1 MESVSV
7 VSGLLRAQG
16 WVGGV
21 FHRLWLKGLLLLST
35 DDGCEARLPTGERSM
50 AQEESKALLERHT
63 GPQSPVVL

>member
-7 VSGLLRAQG
+7 VAGLLSAQG

-21 FHRLWLKGLLLLST
+21 LHCLWLKSLLFLST
-35 DDGCEARLPTGERSM
+35 DDGCEARLPTGETSM